1 MTQQVNALVQAAGQA
16 ANAGRWEEAERLWS
30 QVRTLAPDN
39 PQALY
44 SLGVHAFQRGDLSGA
59 IEYLRAAHLAS
70 PMDPLIL
77 MTASVVQ
84 REQGDTESEWL
95 TINDCLAVEPYYL
108 PGLLTKAG
116 YLERQG
122 QTRPAANV
130 YRDALKIAPP
140 EAHWPESLRPQLQHA
155 RKCVEDYAD
164 AFTAYLETTLAG
176 PRAALEIAATGRW
189 AEAAAIM
196 TGRVQPYRSESNQLA
211 VPRLPAIPFF
221 DRADFAWVKE
231 LEAATPAIREE
242 LRAVQQTS
250 QSEFSPYIAYNRG
263 EPVNQW
269 GDLNHSDRWSTYPLW
284 RGGERV
290 VENLAQCRRTAA
302 ALDAVGMAQIGEL
315 CPNAMFSVLA
325 PHTQI
330 PPHHGETNARLVGH
344 LPLIVPPNCTY
355 RVGFEH
361 RSWTEGQVLIFDDT
375 IEHEARN
382 DSDDPRTVLIFDVW
396 NPLLSSA
403 ERDMVQAM
411 TRAARDFNSEA

>member
-30 QVRTLAPDN
+30 QVRSLEPEN

-84 REQGDTESEWL
+84 REQGDIENEWL

-122 QTRPAANV
+122 QTRAAANV

-140 EAHWPESLRPQLQHA
+140 ETHWPEALRPQLEHA
-155 RKCVEDYAD
+155 RTCVDTHVQ
-164 AFTAYLETTLAG
+164 AFAAYLETTLAG
-176 PRAALEIAATGRW
+176 PRAALEVAATGRW
-189 AEAAAIM
+189 AEAAAVM
-196 TGRVQPYRSESNQLA
+196 SGRVQVYRSESNQLA

-221 DRADFAWVKE
+221 DRADFPWVAD

-250 QSEFSPYIAYNRG
+250 QDGFSPYIAYNRG

-269 GDLNHSDRWSTYPLW
+269 GDLNHSDRWSTFALW

-290 VENLAQCRRTAA
+290 TENLVQCPRTAA
-302 ALDAVGMAQIGEL
+302 ALEAVDMARIGGL

-330 PPHHGETNARLVGH
+330 PPHHGETNARLVVH
-344 LPLIVPPNCTY
+344 LPLIVPPGCTY

-361 RSWTEGQVLIFDDT
+361 RTWTEGEVLIFDDT

-382 DSDDPRTVLIFDVW
+382 DGDLPRTVLIFDVW
-396 NPLLSSA
+396 NPLLSRA
-403 ERDMVQAM
+403 EQDMVQAM
-411 TRAARDFNSEA
+411 TKAARDFNSEA

>member
-221 DRADFAWVKE
+221 DRAVFAWVKE

-330 PPHHGETNARLVGH
+330 PPHHGETNARLVVH
-344 LPLIVPPNCTY
+344 LPLIVPAGCTY

-361 RSWTEGQVLIFDDT
+361 RTWTEGEVLIFDDT